1 MRGLRRESGQVRGPA
16 GKRGRV
22 PGSFEFFMR
31 SGVSRF
37 LAVPGN
43 TFPRGGLV
51 LIGGGGGGVGGGGGG
66 WVWGGFRLRVAR
78 CGVPG
83 HGGGHGG
90 KAPDV
95 VQCALTIALKE
106 SEGSERARERTGE
119 SKRARAQ

>member
-51 LIGGGGGGVGGGGGG
+51 LIGGGGGGRGGGGGG
-66 WVWGGFRLRVAR
+66 GGVVFVWHVAVFRAMEAAMEDRLRMLFNAR
-78 CGVPG
+78 
-83 HGGGHGG
+83 
-90 KAPDV
+90 
-95 VQCALTIALKE
+95 
-106 SEGSERARERTGE
+106 
-119 SKRARAQ
+119 

>member
-51 LIGGGGGGVGGGGGG
+51 LMGRGGGVVF
-66 WVWGGFRLRVAR
+66 VWHVAVFRAMEAAMEDRLRMLFNAR
-78 CGVPG
+78 
-83 HGGGHGG
+83 
-90 KAPDV
+90 
-95 VQCALTIALKE
+95 
-106 SEGSERARERTGE
+106 
-119 SKRARAQ
+119 